1 MENEPHPTWGKY
13 IRDIVFGANDGVVT
27 ALGFL
32 VGITQTSVES
42 QFILIAGI
50 VVIIAGAASMALGNF
65 LAVRSAKQ
73 FYLAELERENWEIDN
88 LREKEIEEIRDI
100 YKNMGFSGEELQLLV
115 KKVTS
120 NRELWLKVMM
130 RDELGLIEE
139 ENKKPIWNGLIIGSA
154 YIIAGTPAL
163 LPFLIFQNVG
173 SALIWASFIS
183 LLVMFGI
190 GIVRSLLN
198 KTKIWTSGIE
208 VIIIGILASLI
219 GFIAGKLTGFI
230 V

>member
-1 MENEPHPTWGKY
+1 METEPHPTWGKY

-32 VGITQTSVES
+32 VGITQTSVEN
-42 QFILIAGI
+42 QFILISGI
-50 VVIIAGAASMALGNF
+50 VVIIAGAVSMALGNF

-73 FYLAELERENWEIDN
+73 FYFAELERENWEIDN
-88 LREKEIEEIRDI
+88 LREKEIEEIQNI
-100 YKNMGFSGEELQLLV
+100 YKNMGFSGSELDSLV

-130 RDELGLIEE
+130 RDELGLLEE
-139 ENKKPIWNGLIIGSA
+139 ENKKPIWNGLIIGTA
-154 YIIAGTPAL
+154 YVIAGIPAL
-163 LPFLIFQNVG
+163 FPFLLLQEIKV
-173 SALIWASFIS
+173 ALIWSVIVS
-183 LLVMFGI
+183 LSVMFGI
-190 GIVRSLLN
+190 GIIRSLVN

-219 GFIAGKLTGFI
+219 GFIAGKLTGF
-230 V
+230 VG

>member
-1 MENEPHPTWGKY
+1 METEPHPTWGKY

-42 QFILIAGI
+42 QFILISGI
-50 VVIIAGAASMALGNF
+50 VVIIAGAVSMALGNF

-73 FYLAELERENWEIDN
+73 FYSAELERENWEIDN
-88 LREKEIEEIRDI
+88 LREKEIEEIGDI
-100 YKNMGFSGEELQLLV
+100 YKNMGFSGPELNSLV

-120 NRELWLKVMM
+120 NRDLWLKVMM
-130 RDELGLIEE
+130 RDELGLLEE
-139 ENKKPIWNGLIIGSA
+139 ENKKPVWNGLIIGTV
-154 YIIAGTPAL
+154 YIIAGIPAL
-163 LPFLIFQNVG
+163 LPFLLLEEVKA
-173 SALIWASFIS
+173 ALIWLIIIS

-190 GIVRSLLN
+190 GIIRSLVN
-198 KTKIWTSGIE
+198 KTKIWTSSIE

-219 GFIAGKLTGFI
+219 GFIAGRLTGF
-230 V
+230 VG